1 MFDQILTLADDH
13 PLIRAGFRG
22 LLKLPDGT
30 EVEILSRADGR
41 GGSHLIPRRDR
52 RALQYVADG
61 CGPDEL
67 AELFELPSDRA
78 ERLYDR
84 ILNRY
89 GLSAIALQVRA
100 ASSLDPRG
108 PIPYPIGR
116 RLESFMH

>member
-1 MFDQILTLADDH
+1 MYDQILTLAEDH

-30 EVEILSRADGR
+30 AVEILGQADGR
-41 GGSHLIPRRDR
+41 GGAHLIPRRDR

-67 AELFELPSDRA
+67 AEVFELPSDRA

-84 ILNRY
+84 ILDRY
-89 GLSAIALQVRA
+89 GLSTIANQVRTA
-100 ASSLDPRG
+100 TLLDPPG
-108 PIPYPIGR
+108 PMPDAVGR
-116 RLESFMH
+116 RPERFSG